1 MFSGRKLK
9 TGNHYNPASLSFF
22 EKRTLNP
29 LLIPVG
35 LILLNFILKILFLG
49 RRDIAMDEPFTIF
62 YAQAGFPALFEML
75 KTENNPPLFFV
86 LLHFWIKVFGIS
98 AFSVRFLPFLFSV
111 LTAPVIYLTGKRYF
125 SEGSGILASLIFT
138 FSNYQLAFS
147 HEARVYPLFALLTCI
162 SMYFFLS
169 LLKKPERK
177 SSFYLLILA
186 NVLLIYSH
194 FFGFFVIVLQ
204 ILSCLVF
211 EDTRKAAKV
220 CLQAQLI
227 TLFFYLPYFPVF
239 FSRFFASSG
248 GTWVPPPVIS
258 DLYTMVWRFS
268 NVPVVTVFF
277 LGMMT
282 AAMVKYIVERRN
294 HVASLSSFQKVL
306 LVWFF
311 FPYLATF
318 LISYRIPMFLD
329 RYLIFTSIAFYLLV
343 GQTIVYTSASHKIIF
358 YLLSITAVGGMLLTF
373 NPNMDNHRRLKKV
386 VEVIQDLK
394 HKETPVVIC
403 PEWVNLG
410 FTYYYNPEYFRDCRN
425 LRQDL
430 QKESIFP
437 VNHPDEIP
445 QGIMEKATSVILLE
459 EWPEVV
465 DKNNEVLKKIS
476 AGYRECREIKIPEA
490 YKVYY
495 FSRKKSR

>member
-1 MFSGRKLK
+1 
-9 TGNHYNPASLSFF
+9 
-22 EKRTLNP
+22 
-29 LLIPVG
+29 
-35 LILLNFILKILFLG
+35 
-49 RRDIAMDEPFTIF
+49 
-62 YAQAGFPALFEML
+62 
-75 KTENNPPLFFV
+75 
-86 LLHFWIKVFGIS
+86 
-98 AFSVRFLPFLFSV
+98 
-111 LTAPVIYLTGKRYF
+111 
-125 SEGSGILASLIFT
+125 
-138 FSNYQLAFS
+138 
-147 HEARVYPLFALLTCI
+147 
-162 SMYFFLS
+162 
-169 LLKKPERK
+169 
-177 SSFYLLILA
+177 
-186 NVLLIYSH
+186 
-194 FFGFFVIVLQ
+194 
-204 ILSCLVF
+204 
-211 EDTRKAAKV
+211 
-220 CLQAQLI
+220 
-227 TLFFYLPYFPVF
+227 
-239 FSRFFASSG
+239 
-248 GTWVPPPVIS
+248 
-258 DLYTMVWRFS
+258 
-268 NVPVVTVFF
+268 
-277 LGMMT
+277 MMT